1 VDVIAKTANQHSID
15 VEKWLLANRDLWEG
29 SPVKKELLRESR
41 IRYISLLRPFD
52 GMVAEALSQHSP
64 E

>member
-1 VDVIAKTANQHSID
+1 MTTKIANQNSVD

-29 SPVKKELLRESR
+29 SPAKKELLRESR

-52 GMVAEALSQHSP
+52 GMVAEALSQHAP

>member
-1 VDVIAKTANQHSID
+1 MITKTVNQHSID
-15 VEKWLLANRDLWEG
+15 IENWLLANRDLWEG

-52 GMVAEALSQHSP
+52 GMVAEALSQHAL